1 MILLSCNDLK
11 KEFGT
16 NKLFEGINLEI
27 QEHDK
32 IGLVGLN
39 GCGKTTLLKML
50 QGEESV
56 DKGSISIS
64 KGTKIGYLEQ
74 QPTYPNKSVKDVL
87 LSAFKD
93 INELRARMNIIE
105 EKMSNCRDEKIL
117 YDLVELY
124 GKLCENFESIGG
136 YEYEVKYKSVVSG
149 LNLTEEFC
157 EHQFEELSGGQK
169 TKVLIAKMLLSEPNL
184 LFLDEPTN
192 YLDIE
197 SLNWLENYLQSFKGS
212 LVIISHDRYFLDKVV
227 NKIWELTPTIM
238 ETYNGNY
245 SNYVIEKQQRFNERM
260 RDYTNQQKEIKR
272 MDDQV
277 KWMKSTGSN
286 VLKAKAHVIEHRM
299 EKIEK
304 IDKPVI
310 QTRKLKMNLKGSRT
324 PKKIIEFCNV
334 TQGFDDILFED
345 VSGTVLSGDSIGI
358 VGKNGIGKT
367 TLIKTLLGELQPLDG
382 TINTSENIRIGYLDQ
397 ESKFENESKTIL
409 ETYLEETA
417 LSNEKGRKEL
427 AKLGFFSDD
436 VNKKVSM
443 LSGGE
448 KKRLKL
454 ALLIQKNPNLLILDE
469 PTNHLDLTSRE
480 QLENILLNFEGTI
493 ISISHDR
500 YFLNK
505 SANKIWE
512 LTPTGIKEFQ
522 GNYDDFLEM
531 SNDKNVELE
540 SSERRRR

>member
-11 KEFGT
+11 KEFGA

-27 QEHDK
+27 HEHEK

-56 DKGSISIS
+56 DKGTISIS
-64 KGTKIGYLEQ
+64 KETKIGYLEQ
-74 QPTYPNKSVKDVL
+74 QPRYPNKSVKDVL

-105 EKMSNCRDEKIL
+105 EKMSDCKDEKIL

-124 GKLCENFESIGG
+124 GKLCEKFESIGG
-136 YEYEVKYKSVVSG
+136 YEYKVKYKSVVSG

-260 RDYTNQQKEIKR
+260 KDYIDQQKEIKR

-324 PKKIIEFCNV
+324 PKKIIEFSNV
-334 TQGFDDILFED
+334 TQGFDDILFEG

-367 TLIKTLLGELQPLDG
+367 TLIKTLLGELQPFDG
-382 TINTSENIRIGYLDQ
+382 TINTSENIRVGYLDQ

-417 LSNEKGRKEL
+417 LSNEKGRGEL

-469 PTNHLDLTSRE
+469 PTNHLDLMSRE

-505 SANKIWE
+505 STNKIWE

-522 GNYDDFLEM
+522 GNYDDFLGM
-531 SNDKNVELE
+531 LNGKNVEPE